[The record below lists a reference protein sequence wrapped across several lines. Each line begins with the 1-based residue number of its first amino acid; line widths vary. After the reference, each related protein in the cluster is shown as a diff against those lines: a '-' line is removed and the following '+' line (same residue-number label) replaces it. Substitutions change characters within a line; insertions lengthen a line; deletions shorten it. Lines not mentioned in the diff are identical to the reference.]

1 MSADRT
7 AGRDDTTPPDSG
19 GGPGVAPTDIG
30 DDVRA
35 DLEAAFERDATRLR
49 IKDDPTVDSGAL
61 NVGGDTTGLSVPD
74 RSASST
80 DVAEVSERDGDR
92 ETPGRRSRRSRRRRR
107 RSILEIARDYDTRI
121 KAQTEL
127 KSTPVVADT
136 GGESTATEDVDSASI
151 IANTESDDDQMESPS
166 AKSAAVSPAVKVAPD
181 GKKRVVITDD
191 TVDAARTAGDRPR
204 PSRRRFGFRIRSAE
218 DDELSRLR
226 KQRRAKQRA
235 EGRWRPRWYVVVGS
249 IGLVV
254 VLVLLVLTS
263 PILSIKQVQLEGNV
277 YADPELLNAVIA
289 DLEGDPILT
298 ADLHGAQ
305 MRVEDIPWVRKARVS
320 MHLPSK
326 VVIQVDERVPLAF
339 VRSTDGFN
347 RVIDRD
353 GRILDVIE
361 GDPIEYVRIIGTA
374 PTLVAG
380 EFVPQPFLGAAQLIN
395 ALPVDLAARL
405 VSATVSPE
413 GEISLQFTPNLQ
425 VIFGAPADYQAK
437 LVGVINEIKRQG
449 TRSYTVIDVST
460 GEPNVR

>member
-1 MSADRT
+1 MNREDGSDVNP
-7 AGRDDTTPPDSG
+7 GREQANPPG
-19 GGPGVAPTDIG
+19 GGPGVAPTEIG

-35 DLEAAFERDATRLR
+35 DLEAAFARDATRLR
-49 IKDDPTVDSGAL
+49 IKDDPTIDTAAPSDPEDT
-61 NVGGDTTGLSVPD
+61 VGLVMANDLQS
-74 RSASST
+74 SST
-80 DVAEVSERDGDR
+80 TAFRDD
-92 ETPGRRSRRSRRRRR
+92 ETGPIAAPAKRSRFGRRRRR
-107 RSILEIARDYDTRI
+107 RSILEIARDYDSRI
-121 KAQTEL
+121 KAQAEA
-127 KSTPVVADT
+127 KDSPVVADARRSSVSSPPSA
-136 GGESTATEDVDSASI
+136 GEDISLESGADDSVDSA
-151 IANTESDDDQMESPS
+151 EDSDPASPS
-166 AKSAAVSPAVKVAPD
+166 VKVTPD

-191 TVDAARTAGDRPR
+191 TMDLARSAGERR
-204 PSRRRFGFRIRSAE
+204 RASRRRFGWRTRSAE

-235 EGRWRPRWYVVVGS
+235 EGRWRPRWYVIVGS
-249 IGLVV
+249 VGVLVV
-254 VLVLLVLTS
+254 LILLILTS
-263 PILSIKQVQLEGNV
+263 PILSIKKVEIEGNV
-277 YADPELLNAVIA
+277 YASPDLLAAVIA

-320 MHLPSK
+320 MRLPST
-326 VVIQVDERVPLAF
+326 VVIQVDERAPLAF

-353 GRILDVIE
+353 GRVLDVLA
-361 GDPIEYVRIIGTA
+361 GDPTDYVRIIGTA

-380 EFVPQPFLGAAQLIN
+380 DFVPQPFLGAAQLIN

-413 GEISLQFTPNLQ
+413 GEISLQFTPTLQ

-449 TRSYTVIDVST
+449 TKSYTVIDVST

>member
-1 MSADRT
+1 MS
-7 AGRDDTTPPDSG
+7 RDDGSEANSG
-19 GGPGVAPTDIG
+19 GEAVNPAGGVPAPTEIG

-35 DLEAAFERDATRLR
+35 DLEAAFSRDATRLR
-49 IKDDPTVDSGAL
+49 IKDDPTIEDAAPAIPEDTVGLVMTREPQDS
-61 NVGGDTTGLSVPD
+61 
-74 RSASST
+74 SST
-80 DVAEVSERDGDR
+80 TSTADQTGQI
-92 ETPGRRSRRSRRRRR
+92 ETPMKRSRFGRRR
-107 RSILEIARDYDTRI
+107 RSILEIARDYDSRI
-121 KAQTEL
+121 KAQAES
-127 KSTPVVADT
+127 KNVAVT
-136 GGESTATEDVDSASI
+136 KERRGESESSPLSQSEQDAVEPGSVSSVELVGDSDGERGD
-151 IANTESDDDQMESPS
+151 TTKP
-166 AKSAAVSPAVKVAPD
+166 VKVTPD

-191 TVDAARTAGDRPR
+191 TMDAARTAGERR
-204 PSRRRFGFRIRSAE
+204 RVSRRRFSLRTRSPE

-249 IGLVV
+249 LGLVV
-254 VLVLLVLTS
+254 VLVLLILTS
-263 PILSIKQVQLEGNV
+263 PILSIKQVEIEGNV
-277 YADPELLNAVIA
+277 YADPDLLAAVIA

-305 MRVEDIPWVRKARVS
+305 KRVEDIPWVRKARVS
-320 MHLPSK
+320 MRLPST
-326 VVIQVDERVPLAF
+326 VVIQVDERAPLAF

-353 GRILDVIE
+353 GRVLDVLA
-361 GDPIEYVRIIGTA
+361 GDPTDYVRIIGTA

-380 EFVPQPFLGAAQLIN
+380 DFVPQPFLGAAQLIN

-413 GEISLQFTPNLQ
+413 GEISLQFTPTLQ
-425 VIFGAPADYQAK
+425 VIFGAPSDYQAK

-449 TRSYTVIDVST
+449 TKSYSVIDVST